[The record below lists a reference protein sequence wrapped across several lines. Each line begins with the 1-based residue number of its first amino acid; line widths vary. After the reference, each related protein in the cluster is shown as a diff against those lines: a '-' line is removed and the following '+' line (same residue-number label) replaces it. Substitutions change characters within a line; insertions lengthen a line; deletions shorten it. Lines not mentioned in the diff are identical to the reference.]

1 MNIILLGPPG
11 AGKGTQAQR
20 LQDEHRML
28 QLSTGDMLRAMV
40 AAGSPLG
47 LEAKKIMESG
57 RLCPDQL
64 LIDMIRARIQQA
76 DCAKGFT
83 LDGFPR
89 TVAQA
94 QALDAMLADQ
104 GKKLDHVIE
113 MAVDED
119 ALILRII
126 GRFTC
131 SGCGTGYHDE
141 FKKPRV
147 PGVCD
152 SCGSTSFTRR
162 ADDNREAVTTRLKVY
177 RDQTAPILPYYA
189 AKGILRRVDG
199 MADIPTVSRE
209 IEEILVLKPVRA
221 G

>member
-20 LQDEHRML
+20 LQDEHGML

-57 RLCPDQL
+57 QLCPDQL
-64 LIDMIRARIQQA
+64 LIDMIRARIQLS
-76 DCAKGFT
+76 DCAGGFT

-94 QALDAMLADQ
+94 EALDRMLADQ
-104 GKKLDHVIE
+104 GKRLDHVIE

-119 ALILRII
+119 ALVIRIA
-126 GRFTC
+126 GRFSC
-131 SGCGTGYHDE
+131 QKCGTGYHDS
-141 FKKPRV
+141 FKPPKV
-147 PGVCD
+147 PGLCD
-152 SCGSTSFTRR
+152 SCGATEFLRR

-189 AKGILRRVDG
+189 AKGILRRIDG
-199 MADIPTVSRE
+199 MADIPTVSSE
-209 IEEILVLKPVRA
+209 IEEILALKPVKA
-221 G
+221 S

>member
-1 MNIILLGPPG
+1 
-11 AGKGTQAQR
+11 
-20 LQDEHRML
+20 
-28 QLSTGDMLRAMV
+28 V
-40 AAGSPLG
+40 ADRI
-47 LEAKKIMESG
+47 EE
-57 RLCPDQL
+57 PD
-64 LIDMIRARIQQA
+64 AR
-76 DCAKGFT
+76 KGFI

-94 QALDAMLADQ
+94 EALDAMLSEQ
-104 GKKLDHVIE
+104 GRRLDHVIE

-119 ALILRII
+119 ALVLRII

-131 SGCGTGYHDE
+131 AGCGTGYHDE

-152 SCGSTSFTRR
+152 GCGGTSFTRR

>member
-20 LQDEHRML
+20 LQDEHGLL

-40 AAGSPLG
+40 QSGSALG
-47 LEAKKIMESG
+47 VEAKRLMDSG
-57 RLCPDQL
+57 QLCPDQL
-64 LIDMIRARIQQA
+64 LVDMIRARIQQP
-76 DCAKGFT
+76 DCASGFI

-89 TVAQA
+89 TVTQA
-94 QALDAMLADQ
+94 EALDSMLKEQ
-104 GKKLDHVIE
+104 GKRLDHVIE
-113 MAVDED
+113 MAVDES
-119 ALILRII
+119 ALVERIA
-126 GRFTC
+126 GRFSC
-131 SGCGTGYHDE
+131 KKCGTGYHDA

-152 SCGSTSFTRR
+152 SCGATEFVRR
-162 ADDNREAVTTRLKVY
+162 SDDNRDAVAARLKVY

-189 AKGILRRVDG
+189 AKGVLRRVDG

-209 IEEILVLKPVRA
+209 IEEILALKPVKA
-221 G
+221 S

>member
-20 LQDEHRML
+20 LQDEHGML

-57 RLCPDQL
+57 QLCPDKL
-64 LIDMIRARIQQA
+64 MIDMIRARTQQP

-94 QALDAMLADQ
+94 EALDAMLSEQ
-104 GKKLDHVIE
+104 GKRLDHVIE
-113 MAVDED
+113 MGVDED
-119 ALILRII
+119 ALVLRII
-126 GRFTC
+126 GRFSC
-131 SGCGTGYHDE
+131 KACGTGYHDE

-147 PGVCD
+147 PGLCD
-152 SCGSTSFTRR
+152 TCGATEFVRR
-162 ADDNREAVTTRLKVY
+162 ADDNREAVTARLKVY
-177 RDQTAPILPYYA
+177 REQTAPILPYF
-189 AKGILRRVDG
+189 AKRGILRRVDG

-209 IEEILVLKPVRA
+209 IEEILALRPVKA